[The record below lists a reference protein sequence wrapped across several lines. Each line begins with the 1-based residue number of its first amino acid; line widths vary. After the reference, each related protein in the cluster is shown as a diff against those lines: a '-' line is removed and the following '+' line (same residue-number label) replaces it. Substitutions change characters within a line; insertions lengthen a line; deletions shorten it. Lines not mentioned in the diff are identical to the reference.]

1 MLPGCH
7 DTLRYARPKRRSQAL
22 EALTRLTAEE
32 REDMLHRKLAWL
44 LVISTFATV
53 TTAIAQDTPTQV
65 LITNV
70 NIFDGTSDQLSM
82 GQDLLVEGNL
92 IKQVGR
98 GLSAGSG
105 ATTIDGG
112 GRTLMPGLIEA
123 HAHLSL
129 HGDLFQIRNEQNW
142 MYIGAKSG
150 VEAGRM
156 LMRGFTTAR
165 DAAGPVIGLRKVI
178 DAGHVPGP
186 RIYAAGPA
194 LSQTGGHF
202 DIRGLSEPNYY
213 FLGVPDA
220 KQWMEY
226 AYLAD
231 GVPEVQKAA
240 REIFRK
246 GASHIKIMAGG
257 GVATVYDPLDGL
269 QFTPEEIRAIVVECE
284 KVGSYAMAHIYTPEA
299 ITIALNAGVKCIDHG
314 MLIDDKTMK
323 LLKAKDAWL
332 VPSLAVGLFTPEELD
347 FAWPTPET
355 KAKGARI
362 IAGMEN
368 EVILA
373 KKYNVKLGFGTDF
386 FGPTNEAFANQ
397 VLEFKARAKYFTPLE
412 ILKQATSNNAAILAM
427 SGPMM
432 NPYKE
437 GPLGVIQEGAYA
449 DLLIVDGNPLEDILL
464 LTNPENN
471 LSVIMKDGK
480 IYKNTLN

>member
-1 MLPGCH
+1 MRQFIRM
-7 DTLRYARPKRRSQAL
+7 TV
-22 EALTRLTAEE
+22 T
-32 REDMLHRKLAWL
+32 L
-44 LVISTFATV
+44 LVAFSALLVSQQTQ
-53 TTAIAQDTPTQV
+53 AQEKAPTQV

-70 NIFDGTSDQLSM
+70 NVWDGTSDGLKN
-82 GQDLLVEGNL
+82 GQSVLVEGNL
-92 IKQVGR
+92 IKQVGVNI
-98 GLSAGSG
+98 SAPAD
-105 ATTIDGG
+105 ATVIDGG

-129 HGDLFQIRNEQNW
+129 HGNLFQIRNDFNW
-142 MYIGAKSG
+142 MYVGAKSG
-150 VEAGRM
+150 QEAGRM

-165 DAAGPVIGLRKVI
+165 DAAGPTIGLRKVI

-202 DIRGLSEPNYY
+202 DIRGLNEPNYY

-226 AYLAD
+226 GYLAD

-314 MLIDDKTMK
+314 MLIDDKTMQ
-323 LLKAKDAWL
+323 LLKEKDAFL
-332 VPSLAVGLFTPEELD
+332 VPSLAVGLFTPEELA
-347 FAWPTPET
+347 FAWPTKET
-355 KAKGARI
+355 KEKGARI

-368 EVILA
+368 EVKLA
-373 KKYNVKLGFGTDF
+373 KKHKVKIGFGTDF
-386 FGPTNEAFANQ
+386 FGPTNAAFAMQ
-397 VLEFKARAKYFTPLE
+397 SLEFKARKKYFTPVE
-412 ILKQATSNNAAILAM
+412 ILRQATSTNAAIVAM

-432 NPYKE
+432 NPYKD
-437 GPLGVIQEGAYA
+437 GPLGVIKEGAYA
-449 DLLIVDGNPLEDILL
+449 DILIVDGNPLEDILL
-464 LTNPENN
+464 LGDPGKN

-480 IYKNTLN
+480 IYKNTLK